1 LLKGICKSFFSGRLK
16 GKNQSFPQSCAIK
29 KTRPDLPL
37 PGRRPKDQMTMKH
50 KTIDYGTRS
59 AENFNSGSTQA
70 TNSFKKKLLIF
81 IKFAN
86 FEEIFRYQVVI
97 TAVHGF

>member
-1 LLKGICKSFFSGRLK
+1 
-16 GKNQSFPQSCAIK
+16 
-29 KTRPDLPL
+29 
-37 PGRRPKDQMTMKH
+37 MKH
-50 KTIDYGTRS
+50 KTIDYGTWS